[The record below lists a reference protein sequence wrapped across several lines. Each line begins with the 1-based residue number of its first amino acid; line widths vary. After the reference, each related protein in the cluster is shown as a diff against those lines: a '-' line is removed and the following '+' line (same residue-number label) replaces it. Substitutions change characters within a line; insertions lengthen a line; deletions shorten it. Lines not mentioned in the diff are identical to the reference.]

1 MRSALRRRLLL
12 AAQTDALARFDGRV
26 WRTRCLHCKAHLELS
41 AQGDAL
47 GVTSLEHVVPSAWF
61 GRRDAQA
68 LTAQVGGVDDDA
80 RNLALACASCN
91 HAKGRRQDARGPSDP
106 HALEIVSRLLATRL
120 TRWREPPP
128 APPAP

>member
-12 AAQTDALARFDGRV
+12 AAQTDALAQFDGQR
-26 WRTRCLHCKAHLELS
+26 WRTRCLHCRAHLELS

-61 GRRDAQA
+61 GRPAARA
-68 LTAQVGGVDDDA
+68 LTSQVGDQDDDA

-91 HAKGRRQDARGPSDP
+91 HAKGRRQDARGPADP
-106 HALEIVSRLLATRL
+106 RAFEVVSRLLATRL
-120 TRWREPPP
+120 ARWRALPE
-128 APPAP
+128 AERAR